1 MAMKINGEN
10 VTVIGITGTI
20 GAGKS
25 TVGKILAQ
33 MGVPVIDTDKIAHAL
48 LAGDEE
54 VKNLIKMHFPS
65 AIKTDAAGLQIDRKQ
80 LGAIVFKDAKA
91 KKQLELI
98 LHPRVRQICKQQTIE
113 QAQQPSKPKL
123 IAVLIPLLFE
133 NQLQSL
139 YDQTW
144 AVIVEDKILRQRLL
158 QRDGLSL
165 ANIDLRL
172 SAQMSQEEKAKLAD
186 VVLDNSGS
194 ESELRDKVQHLVENL
209 CQKSC

>member
-65 AIKTDAAGLQIDRKQ
+65 AVKTEADGLQIDRKQ